1 MDTPG
6 SSKPQKKRDPEK
18 NRRTQKLYRQRQ
30 YAALNGIED
39 VKALHRRRYHER
51 MARMRADGEY
61 GAFKAK
67 KAEQGLRRYHAMSE
81 EKRNEVKRK
90 NAQCQKNWMQK
101 MKDKGT
107 YEAYKQ
113 RLNARRREIQAEKK
127 RALGVEGWEALQ
139 SQRYEKRVESI
150 RRREWQWLDEQ
161 LDRPFPLP
169 WCHWTGPTP
178 SLKRTK
184 CKRFVLMR
192 YNKWSTICKN
202 KNEFIKTGVLCN

>member
-1 MDTPG
+1 MLFR
-6 SSKPQKKRDPEK
+6 SKRRDPEK
-18 NRRTQKLYRQRQ
+18 NKINQKHYRQLK

-51 MARMRADGEY
+51 MARMRANGEY
-61 GAFKAK
+61 EAFKAK
-67 KAEQGLRRYHAMSE
+67 KTQEGMRRYHAMSE
-81 EKRNEVKRK
+81 EQRNEVKRK

-127 RALGVEGWEALQ
+127 RALGVEGWEAPQ

-150 RRREWQWLDEQ
+150 RRREWHWLDEE
-161 LDRPFPLP
+161 LERHFPLP
-169 WCHWTGPTP
+169 WLQIGRAH
-178 SLKRTK
+178 
-184 CKRFVLMR
+184 V
-192 YNKWSTICKN
+192 
-202 KNEFIKTGVLCN
+202 